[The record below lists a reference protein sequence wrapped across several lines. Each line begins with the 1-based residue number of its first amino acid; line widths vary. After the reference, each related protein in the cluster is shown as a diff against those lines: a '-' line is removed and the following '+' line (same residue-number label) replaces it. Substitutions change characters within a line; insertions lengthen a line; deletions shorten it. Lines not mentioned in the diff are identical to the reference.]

1 MGVGF
6 LMEILR
12 YIKRK
17 KKARVFKYL
26 KKKRKGNALHF
37 ALIDPDKQMPEKSA
51 EIAERA
57 RKLGSDG
64 IMVGG
69 SHPTQAMYL
78 DECVKAIKEKVDL
91 PVILFPSAHSG
102 ISAYADAI
110 FFMSLLNSKSPQYI
124 VEEQVK
130 GAVLVKNYRLEPL
143 PMAYLIVDSGETT
156 SAAWVGDVRPIPREK
171 PEFAVGYA
179 LAAKYFGMRFVYLEA
194 GSGAKHPVPDEMI
207 KMVKESIGPE
217 MLLIVGGGIKDEKT
231 AREKVKAGADIIV
244 TGTLAES
251 GSEQKLREV
260 IQAIKGKK

>member
-1 MGVGF
+1 
-6 LMEILR
+6 MEVLK

-17 KKARVFKYL
+17 KKPRVFKYI
-26 KKKRKGNALHF
+26 KKKRKGHPLHF
-37 ALIDPDKQMPEKSA
+37 TLIDPDKQMPEKAA
-51 EIAERA
+51 EIAEMA
-57 RKLGSDG
+57 EKFGSDA

-78 DECVKAIKEKVDL
+78 EDCVKAIKGKVDL

-124 VEEQVK
+124 IEEQMK
-130 GAVLVKNYRLEPL
+130 GALLVKNYRLEPL

-156 SAAWVGDVRPIPREK
+156 SAAWMGDVRPIPREK

-194 GSGAKHPVPDEMI
+194 GSGAKHTVPDEMI
-207 KMVKESIGPE
+207 KVVKHNIEPE
-217 MLLIVGGGIKDEKT
+217 MLLIVGGGIRDEKT

-244 TGTLAES
+244 TGTIAEN
-251 GSEQKLREV
+251 SEGKLKEV
-260 IQAIKGKK
+260 IQAVRGKK

>member
-1 MGVGF
+1 
-6 LMEILR
+6 MELLK

-17 KKARVFKYL
+17 KKPRVFKFI
-26 KKKRKGNALHF
+26 KKKRKGHALHF
-37 ALIDPDKQMPEKSA
+37 TLIDPDKQMPEKSA

-57 RKLGSDG
+57 KRLGSDA

-69 SHPTQAMYL
+69 SHPIQAMYL
-78 DECVKAIKEKVDL
+78 DECVKAIKAKVDL

-102 ISAYADAI
+102 ISAYADAV

-124 VEEQVK
+124 IEEQVK

-143 PMAYLIVDSGETT
+143 SMAYLIVDSGETT
-156 SAAWVGDVRPIPREK
+156 SAGWVGDVRPIPREK

-194 GSGAKHPVPDEMI
+194 GSGAKHPVPDEMV

-217 MLLIVGGGIKDEKT
+217 MLLIVGGGIRDEKT

-244 TGTLAES
+244 TGTLGEKE
-251 GSEQKLREV
+251 GEEGKLREV
-260 IQAIKGKK
+260 IIAVRGKK

>member
-1 MGVGF
+1 
-6 LMEILR
+6 MEVLR

-17 KKARVFKYL
+17 KKPRVFKYI
-26 KKKRKGNALHF
+26 KKKRKHHPLHF
-37 ALIDPDKQMPEKSA
+37 TLIDPDKQMPEKAA
-51 EIAERA
+51 EIAAKAE
-57 RKLGSDG
+57 KFGSDA

-78 DECVKAIKEKVDL
+78 EECVKAIKAKVEL

-124 VEEQVK
+124 VEEQMK
-130 GAVLVKNYRLEPL
+130 GAVLVKNYKLEPL
-143 PMAYLIVDSGETT
+143 PMAYLIIDSGETT
-156 SAAWVGDVRPIPREK
+156 SVAWAGDVRLIPREK

-207 KMVKESIGPE
+207 KAVKHNIGPE
-217 MLLIVGGGIKDEKT
+217 VLLIVGGGIRDEKT
-231 AREKVKAGADIIV
+231 AREKVRAGADIIV
-244 TGTLAES
+244 TGTIAENNES
-251 GSEQKLREV
+251 KLKEV
-260 IQAIKGKK
+260 IQAVRGKK

>member
-1 MGVGF
+1 
-6 LMEILR
+6 MEVLK

-17 KKARVFKYL
+17 KKPRVLKYI
-26 KKKRKGNALHF
+26 KKKRKHNPLHF
-37 ALIDPDKQMPEKSA
+37 TLIDPDKQMPEKA
-51 EIAERA
+51 ADIAERVE
-57 RKLGSDG
+57 KLGSDA

-78 DECVKAIKEKVDL
+78 DECVKEIKKKVEL

-124 VEEQVK
+124 VEEQMK
-130 GAVLVKNYRLEPL
+130 GALLVKNYRLEPL
-143 PMAYLIVDSGETT
+143 PMAYLIIDSGETT
-156 SAAWVGDVRPIPREK
+156 SAAWMGDVRPIPREK

-207 KMVKESIGPE
+207 KMVKRSIEPE
-217 MLLIVGGGIKDEKT
+217 MLLIVGGGIRDEKT

-244 TGTLAES
+244 TGTLAE
-251 GSEQKLREV
+251 GKDEGKLRQV
-260 IQAIKGKK
+260 IHAVRGKK